1 PSDSGICLGDIPTCI
16 IQDHAGNLWVSTAFS
31 LFELK
36 DGRLL
41 FRADLFPPI
50 LGMTIE
56 CISEAAPGIIWI
68 ATRNGMYSFDIA
80 NRQMNNKPLLPN
92 VDARCIFTAK
102 DGSKWIGT
110 YGKGYYKYCNGRFVA
125 LPLDAKRHLANTHAF
140 LEDDDG

>member
-1 PSDSGICLGDIPTCI
+1 RGKHDILFSGDNKPDRNCIFSAPDKSIWASKGGCLYRYDSNFSRHPSDSGICLGDIPTCI

-68 ATRNGMYSFDIA
+68 ATRNGMYSFDVA
-80 NRQMNNKPLLPN
+80 NRQMN
-92 VDARCIFTAK
+92 
-102 DGSKWIGT
+102 
-110 YGKGYYKYCNGRFVA
+110 
-125 LPLDAKRHLANTHAF
+125 
-140 LEDDDG
+140 